1 MKNKRKLLKIIDIQK
16 KSVYNTTCTKEMC
29 TSREV
34 GNMYN
39 NIQKI
44 RKKKNISQIELA
56 KQLKVTQQAVSYMEN
71 KDIDIPTKKKRKIA
85 KILDEK
91 VENIFPEMK
100 LVE

>member
-1 MKNKRKLLKIIDIQK
+1 
-16 KSVYNTTCTKEMC
+16 
-29 TSREV
+29 
-34 GNMYN
+34 MYN

-56 KQLKVTQQAVSYMEN
+56 KQLKVTQQAISYMEN

-100 LVE
+100 LLE

>member
-1 MKNKRKLLKIIDIQK
+1 
-16 KSVYNTTCTKEMC
+16 
-29 TSREV
+29 
-34 GNMYN
+34 MYN